1 MSKAESPAK
10 AKAREQAAESTG
22 PSKGCLEIGST
33 GAGQVV
39 INHAELDRDKNG
51 VGHIVFS
58 PAEAR
63 KLARILAKSA
73 ARAARERVTQTAEA
87 QPTVSPEGTKQ

>member
-1 MSKAESPAK
+1 MSNEESRA
-10 AKAREQAAESTG
+10 STG

-73 ARAARERVTQTAEA
+73 ARAERERVRQTAA
-87 QPTVSPEGTKQ
+87 SSSTRSPQGTTKKE